1 MENNKTIE
9 ILKTAI
15 LMEKR
20 GYAFYSQVAEQT
32 KVEEVKKIFAI
43 MAEEEV
49 AHIKYLT
56 DQFSEYTKNAAFHKF
71 NLPKDTQDSIAKA
84 ILSKDIKK
92 KLSAASYEAAAIA
105 AAIDMENRAIQVY
118 SERAKSATD
127 TNEKALYQM
136 LSDWERTHHKILY
149 ELDQQL
155 KEDIWADNSF
165 WPF

>member
-1 MENNKTIE
+1 MENNKTVE

-20 GYAFYSQVAEQT
+20 GYAFYNQVATQT
-32 KVEEVKKIFAI
+32 KVEEVKKIFSI

-56 DQFSEYTKNAAFHKF
+56 DQFSEYTKNVLIEKYQINPDKIVVVHNAINKS
-71 NLPKDTQDSIAKA
+71 QDIV
-84 ILSKDIKK
+84 
-92 KLSAASYEAAAIA
+92 
-105 AAIDMENRAIQVY
+105 MENRAIQVY
-118 SERAKSATD
+118 SDRAKSATD

-136 LSDWERTHHKILY
+136 LADWERTHHKILF

-155 KEDIWADNSF
+155 KEEIWFDNTF

>member
-1 MENNKTIE
+1 MENNKTVE

-20 GYAFYSQVAEQT
+20 GYAFYNQVATQT
-32 KVEEVKKIFAI
+32 KVEEVKKIFSI

-56 DQFSEYTKNAAFHKF
+56 DQFSEYTKNASFHKF
-71 NLPKDTQDSIAKA
+71 ALPKETQDSIAKA

-92 KLSAASYEAAAIA
+92 KLSAAGYEAAAIA

-118 SERAKSATD
+118 SDRAKSATD

-136 LSDWERTHHKILY
+136 LADWERTHHKILF

-155 KEDIWADNSF
+155 KEEIWFDNTF

>member
-20 GYAFYSQVAEQT
+20 GFAFYNQVAEQT
-32 KVEEVKKIFAI
+32 EVDEVKKIFSI

-56 DQFSEYTKNAAFHKF
+56 DQFSEYTKNATFHSF
-71 NLPKDTQDSIAKA
+71 ALPEDSQDSIEKA
-84 ILSKDIKK
+84 ILSNDIKK

-118 SERAKSATD
+118 SDRALSATD
-127 TNEKALYQM
+127 DNEKALYQM
-136 LSDWERTHHKILY
+136 LADWERTHHKILY
-149 ELDQQL
+149 ELDKQL
-155 KEDIWADNSF
+155 KEEIWFDNTF
-165 WPF
+165 WPY

>member
-1 MENNKTIE
+1 M
-9 ILKTAI
+9 
-15 LMEKR
+15 
-20 GYAFYSQVAEQT
+20 
-32 KVEEVKKIFAI
+32 
-43 MAEEEV
+43 

-56 DQFSEYTKNAAFHKF
+56 DQFSEYTKNASFHKF
-71 NLPKDTQDSIAKA
+71 ALPKETQDSIAKA

-92 KLSAASYEAAAIA
+92 KLSAAGYEAAAIA

-118 SERAKSATD
+118 SDRAKSATD

-136 LSDWERTHHKILY
+136 LADWERTHHKILF

-155 KEDIWADNSF
+155 KEEIWFDNTF

>member
-20 GYAFYSQVAEQT
+20 GYAFYCQVAEHT
-32 KVEEVKKIFAI
+32 KVEEVKKIFSI

-49 AHIKYLT
+49 AHIRYLT

-71 NLPKDTQDSIAKA
+71 ALPKDSQDSIAKA
-84 ILSKDIKK
+84 ILSKDIRK
-92 KLSAASYEAAAIA
+92 KLSAASYEAAAIG
-105 AAIDMENRAIQVY
+105 AAIDMENKAIEVY
-118 SERAKSATD
+118 SERANNATD
-127 TNEKALYQM
+127 PNEKALYKM
-136 LSDWERTHHKILY
+136 LADWERTHHKILF

-155 KEDIWADNSF
+155 KEEIWFDNTF

>member
-20 GYAFYSQVAEQT
+20 GYAFYCHVSEQT
-32 KVEEVKKIFAI
+32 KVEEVKKIFSI

-49 AHIKYLT
+49 AHIRYLT
-56 DQFSEYTKNAAFHKF
+56 DQFSEYTKNATFHKF
-71 NLPKDTQDSIAKA
+71 SLPKDTQDSIAKA

-92 KLSAASYEAAAIA
+92 KLSAASYEAAAIG
-105 AAIDMENRAIQVY
+105 AAIDMENKAIEVY
-118 SERAKSATD
+118 SARSKSATD
-127 TNEKALYQM
+127 PNEKALYQM
-136 LSDWERTHHKILY
+136 LADWERTHHKILF

-155 KEDIWADNSF
+155 KEEIWFDNTF

>member
-1 MENNKTIE
+1 MEKNKTIE

-20 GYAFYSQVAEQT
+20 GFAFYNQVAEQT
-32 KVEEVKKIFAI
+32 KVAEVKKIFSI
-43 MAEEEV
+43 MAEEEI

-56 DQFSEYTKNAAFHKF
+56 DQFSEFTKNATFHKF
-71 NLPKDTQDSIAKA
+71 ALPKEAEDSIAKA
-84 ILSKDIKK
+84 ILSKDIRK
-92 KLSAASYEAAAIA
+92 KLSAAGYEAAAIG
-105 AAIDMENRAIQVY
+105 AAIDMENKAIEVY
-118 SERAKSATD
+118 SERANNATD
-127 TNEKALYQM
+127 TNEKALYKM
-136 LSDWERTHHKILY
+136 LADWERTHHKILF